1 MNSKIEKAL
10 NDQISMEFYSSNL
23 YLAMASW
30 AEVNGLEGTSR
41 FLYKHAE
48 EERIHMLKL
57 IHFINERGG
66 HGISPGSK
74 LPPKTF
80 KSVKDLFQLVL
91 DHERQVTNEING
103 LVGLCLQ
110 EKDFTTHNFLQ
121 WYVTEQLEEENLAK
135 TVLDKL
141 NLIGKDSAG
150 MYLFDRDIETISA
163 PSAAGAQPAA

>member
-10 NDQISMEFYSSNL
+10 NEQISMEFYSSNL

-30 AEVNGLEGTSR
+30 AEINGLEGTSR

-74 LPPKTF
+74 EPPKTF
-80 KSVKDLFQLVL
+80 KSVKDLFQQVL
-91 DHERQVTNEING
+91 DHERVVTNEING
-103 LVGLCLQ
+103 LVGLCLA

-141 NLIGKDSAG
+141 KLIGNDNAG
-150 MYLFDRDIETISA
+150 MYMFDRDIETITA
-163 PSAAGAQPAA
+163 PSAAGAQPA